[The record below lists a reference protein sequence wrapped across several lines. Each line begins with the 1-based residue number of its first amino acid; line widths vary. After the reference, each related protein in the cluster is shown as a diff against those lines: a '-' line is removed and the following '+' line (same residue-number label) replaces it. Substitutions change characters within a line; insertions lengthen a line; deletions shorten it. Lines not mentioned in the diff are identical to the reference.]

1 MKNILITLIQ
11 PFVLNLIQ
19 QAWFQQIVANK
30 LIQVINNSQ
39 TDIDN
44 KIYDFLNRNKRD
56 LLSISKREAKLTVT
70 EIDDSVVAALQT
82 LVDGTSSTGN
92 TVTDTINTVID
103 VVNTVNTVSKNKI

>member
-1 MKNILITLIQ
+1 MKNILLNLVQ
-11 PFVLNLIQ
+11 PFVLNLIK

-56 LLSISKREAKLTVT
+56 LLTMSKREAKLTVT

-82 LVDGTSSTGN
+82 LIDGTSNTGN

-103 VVNTVNTVSKNKI
+103 VVNTVNTVSKK

>member
-11 PFVLNLIQ
+11 PFVLNLIKQ
-19 QAWFQQIVANK
+19 TWFQQIVANK

-103 VVNTVNTVSKNKI
+103 VVNTVNTVSKK